1 MIYFYFNIRF
11 ELKKISE
18 LTEEELRENDDD
30 DDSEPDFCDQAP
42 QDQDEVENV
51 EQSDEKLQHKG
62 TARSIT
68 AAKILKAD
76 LAC

>member
-1 MIYFYFNIRF
+1 MMYFNIRF

-18 LTEEELRENDDD
+18 VTEEDLRDNNDDSGPELFEV
-30 DDSEPDFCDQAP
+30 SEDQNE
-42 QDQDEVENV
+42 DENID
-51 EQSDEKLQHKG
+51 QSDDKVQHKG